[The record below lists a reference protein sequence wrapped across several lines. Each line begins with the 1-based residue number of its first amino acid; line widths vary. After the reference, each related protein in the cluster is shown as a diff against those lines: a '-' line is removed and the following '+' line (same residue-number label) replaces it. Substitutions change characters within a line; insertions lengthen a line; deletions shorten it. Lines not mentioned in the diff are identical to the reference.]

1 MKQPP
6 RVARLAGTSWT
17 SAVPRE
23 GWRHF
28 HVVGLVRSAEGWS
41 VELAASCDSE
51 RRLLIDARALLD
63 KDGWAP
69 GWLSLQGLEE
79 AAVRKQ

>member
-1 MKQPP
+1 VKQPP

-17 SAVPRE
+17 SAAPVE

-28 HVVGLVRSAEGWS
+28 HVVGLVRSAAGWK
-41 VELAASCDSE
+41 VELAASCDAG
-51 RRLLIDARALLD
+51 RRVLVDARALLD

-69 GWLSLQGLEE
+69 GWVTLQDLEAE
-79 AAVRKQ
+79 GGRKR